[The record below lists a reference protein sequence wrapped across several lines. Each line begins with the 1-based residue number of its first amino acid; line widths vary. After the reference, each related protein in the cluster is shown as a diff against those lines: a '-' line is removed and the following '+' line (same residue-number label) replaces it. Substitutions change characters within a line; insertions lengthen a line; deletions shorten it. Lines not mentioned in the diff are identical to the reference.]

1 MCGMNP
7 APTYTAIIPKT
18 VSLASEHT
26 SAGDHRRNIEITLV
40 YDVSRA
46 GGAPRPAKGGGVV
59 GPATLAPQK
68 YTTAGG
74 LCWVSKKA
82 IAKKKKCSKKKVLK
96 KSHSSVGSV

>member
-46 GGAPRPAKGGGVV
+46 GGPPRPAKGGGVV

-82 IAKKKKCSKKKVLK
+82 IAQINKVLK